1 MKSKKI
7 RFNILDL
14 IIIFSFILIIISTVL
29 RGIAVNRFENK
40 NTIEDV
46 IITLKLIN
54 ADERVFEEIQKGDY
68 IFSNEF
74 LDKESIGVVSKKMKH
89 SSSQRDEGIGSD
101 DTELIEYEFQILSD
115 CLKSSNGFF
124 SINDKLIVPGMTF
137 SADNGYVGFDCEVVS
152 VKTTD

>member
-54 ADERVFEEIQKGDY
+54 ADEIVFEEIQKGDY

-89 SSSQRDEGIGSD
+89 SSSQRGEGIGSD